1 MLSGAALHS
10 AEAWKLFKDQGFASA
25 SGSRATRMADPAVPS
40 PPFATFLD
48 QYCLTQNH
56 TISTRSGLPSA
67 TSSRRSE
74 TWSERHALNGLG
86 TDGNAPAHRAGTAA
100 TDTSA
105 CSPRPARRQG
115 PRSGM
120 SARRPTPWNEPPS
133 PGVGKQVPA
142 GKHALVV
149 LDGAGR
155 HGSRELEIPANVF
168 LFRPPPRSPELN
180 PFETLFPVLKHR
192 LFSSRVFE
200 SAEHD
205 GETVEDVW
213 NRCTRKTGGI
223 MQVTA
228 RAWAV
233 LCSAGSLSSVIVFY
247 VLFIYQHLIRFF
259 AYACKNSLPNR
270 QP

>member
-1 MLSGAALHS
+1 MTGRAADPGRLQWSMLSGAALHS

-25 SGSRATRMADPAVPS
+25 SWSRATRMADPACPS
-40 PPFATFLD
+40 PPFSTFLD
-48 QYCLTQNH
+48 HYCLMQDH
-56 TISTRSGLPSA
+56 KISTRSGLPSA

-74 TWSERHALNGLG
+74 VCSKRHALNGLG

-105 CSPRPARRQG
+105 CSPRPARRPG

-120 SARRPTPWNEPPS
+120 FCATANTEEMNRHLREIGGRVSAGR
-133 PGVGKQVPA
+133 
-142 GKHALVV
+142 HALVV
-149 LDGAGR
+149 LDAAGR

-168 LFRPPPRSPELN
+168 LFLPPHRSPELN

-192 LFSSRVFE
+192 RFSSRVFE

-205 GETVEDVW
+205 GETGKDVR

-233 LCSAGSLSSVIVFY
+233 LCSAGSLSS
-247 VLFIYQHLIRFF
+247 
-259 AYACKNSLPNR
+259 
-270 QP
+270 